1 MNLFKDGQLILLIFA
16 FQIYGAGGRRLEMM
30 LEGQRTTLGVIL
42 KDTISLLCDRV
53 SRLEFTDCARLSCL
67 DSESQ

>member
-1 MNLFKDGQLILLIFA
+1 MNFYKDGQLILLIFA
-16 FQIYGAGGRRLEMM
+16 FQIFGAGGRRLGIM

-53 SRLEFTDCARLSCL
+53 SH
-67 DSESQ
+67 